1 MKSALDHAD
10 AIAPGHGHLDLLG
23 FATLDRIGA
32 GLEMEAKLRSNLT
45 AFARAEAGL
54 VRGQGFKPDAS
65 VIGGLRYQW

>member
-1 MKSALDHAD
+1 MNAAFEHAA
-10 AIAPGHGHLDLLG
+10 AIAPGHGHLDLSG

-32 GLEMEAKLRSNLT
+32 GLEMETKLKSNLT

-65 VIGGLRYQW
+65 VIGGLRWQW

>member
-1 MKSALDHAD
+1 MKAALDHAA

-32 GLEMEAKLRSNLT
+32 GLEMESKLKGNLT

-54 VRGQGFKPDAS
+54 VRGQGFKPEAS
-65 VIGGLRYQW
+65 VTAGLRWLF

>member
-1 MKSALDHAD
+1 MKSALDRAD
-10 AIAPGHGHLDLLG
+10 SIAPGHGHLDLLG

-32 GLEMEAKLRSNLT
+32 GLEMETKLRSNLT

-54 VRGQGFKPDAS
+54 VRGQGFRPDVS